1 MAGCAIYITYNI
13 SVVYNNAIAE
23 TYHLKVEFHCVHL
36 NDTNI
41 CLENCGLFSNEQLS
55 QECKNDND
63 FCISKDKMCN
73 GVLDLFNIQKYH
85 KNVED
90 SCHDRQYRLA
100 HFFDELFCRK
110 NWIGVY
116 VTIFGTGAIAILCCV
131 AIWILSLTTMVAVFR
146 CLRNAIRHSFCAQI
160 PLTN

>member
-13 SVVYNNAIAE
+13 SIVYNNATIE
-23 TYHLKVEFHCVHL
+23 MYHLKVEFHCVHL

-41 CLENCGLFSNEQLS
+41 CLENCGFSNEQLS
-55 QECKNDND
+55 QECNHVND
-63 FCISKDKMCN
+63 FCISRDKMCN
-73 GVLDLFNIQKYH
+73 GVLDLLNIQKYN
-85 KNVED
+85 KVEA
-90 SCHDRQYRLA
+90 CHDRQYQLA
-100 HFFDELFCRK
+100 HFFDELYCRN

-131 AIWILSLTTMVAVFR
+131 GIWISSLTTIVAVFR